1 MPGGGSAFLV
11 CRHFTLYRHRPRC
24 EFLFAPQVSFED
36 SPTSPAD
43 SGYAPTS
50 PAEEEI
56 KEDLKAEKKEE
67 TKEEL
72 KEEPRTNA
80 NDCDASD
87 TENSVQTDIEP
98 LSDDERT
105 VFNPSDS
112 DTTDIGDSQS
122 GPPVETTSTARQDP
136 AHVAGADPVSP
147 GSGAVPTLDGCAG
160 LPSQENSHGPVPI
173 AAPNHFIV
181 FRSQGS

>member
-1 MPGGGSAFLV
+1 M
-11 CRHFTLYRHRPRC
+11 
-24 EFLFAPQVSFED
+24 
-36 SPTSPAD
+36 
-43 SGYAPTS
+43 
-50 PAEEEI
+50 
-56 KEDLKAEKKEE
+56 
-67 TKEEL
+67 
-72 KEEPRTNA
+72 KEEPRTNTD
-80 NDCDASD
+80 DCDASD

-112 DTTDIGDSQS
+112 DPTDIGDSQS

-136 AHVAGADPVSP
+136 APVAGADPVSP